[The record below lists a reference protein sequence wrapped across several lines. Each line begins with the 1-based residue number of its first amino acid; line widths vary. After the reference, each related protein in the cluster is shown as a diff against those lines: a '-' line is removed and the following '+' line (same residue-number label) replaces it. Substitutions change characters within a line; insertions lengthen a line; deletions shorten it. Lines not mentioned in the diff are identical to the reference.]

1 MKVFLNYILDLVFP
15 FKTKCLICRKEVSDD
30 ICETCLASLQ
40 FNIGST
46 CKTCGRMIFGQESV
60 CLNCKQLVRYFD
72 SGSSVLLYDD
82 LSKRLLFDL
91 KYYDKRHLAKIMG
104 ELILSRFALS
114 DSKIEFDFIVPV
126 PLHPSRMSKRGFNQS
141 MLIAKYISKR
151 SGIAVRDVLCRKKNT
166 RVLNSLS
173 SSERIIELQ
182 DAFDLIETI
191 EGNIILVD
199 DIFTT
204 GHTVNECSKVLKENG
219 VDYIHIL
226 SFAVGE

>member
-1 MKVFLNYILDLVFP
+1 
-15 FKTKCLICRKEVSDD
+15 
-30 ICETCLASLQ
+30 
-40 FNIGST
+40 
-46 CKTCGRMIFGQESV
+46 
-60 CLNCKQLVRYFD
+60 
-72 SGSSVLLYDD
+72 
-82 LSKRLLFDL
+82 
-91 KYYDKRHLAKIMG
+91 
-104 ELILSRFALS
+104 
-114 DSKIEFDFIVPV
+114 
-126 PLHPSRMSKRGFNQS
+126 
-141 MLIAKYISKR
+141 MLIAKYISNR

-182 DAFDLIETI
+182 DAFDLIEAI